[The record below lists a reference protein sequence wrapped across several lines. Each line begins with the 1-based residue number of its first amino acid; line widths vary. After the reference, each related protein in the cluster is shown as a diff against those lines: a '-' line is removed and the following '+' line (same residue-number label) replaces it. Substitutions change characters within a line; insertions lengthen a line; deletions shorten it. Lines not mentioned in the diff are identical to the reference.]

1 MRKEIIQ
8 KIALLFAFPILTA
21 AGLSDNFGK
30 GHVVINEICSNNFA
44 AQSDGSEGYPDCIEL
59 YNPGEE
65 AVSMDGCFLTDDR
78 KVADKF
84 SLEGI
89 SVPAGGYAAVWL
101 PKESELRISKDGD
114 QIFLADAER
123 GVFLDQIVVPSLS
136 YDTSYGR
143 VQDGKD
149 KWSVMG
155 TTLGRSNEGAEI
167 LPAKALEEPIFEY
180 PGGFYE
186 EGLALRL
193 FSPGGEKIYY
203 TLDGSEPTGD
213 SLLYEGA
220 IRIADN
226 TQEENRYAGRTDLTP
241 TKDYVPDFPVDKA
254 VVVRAVCYNSAA
266 NQISD
271 IVTETFFVGYGEK
284 EEYDQMAVMSLV
296 ADPEDLFDAK
306 SGIYGNGIKYEEYLA
321 NGGLKDG
328 EVLNNYTD
336 ADGREW
342 HRYMASNAF
351 YTGKEWEK
359 KASVSYFDETHFH
372 CFTQDVGIRI
382 AGNSTR
388 GFPQKSF
395 NLFVRDIY
403 GGDEKLPED
412 FFDDGVL
419 YSSIKMRNGGGNA
432 EGIKFLDAFLEE
444 AASER
449 QSVAIQRGKPCVLFL
464 NGEYWGIYSIRERY
478 NAEYIGNRFH
488 LNNDEAMVVKAGN
501 PITKPDETMEA
512 YQYMLDVITECD
524 LTYEDTYA
532 LAEGLV
538 DIQSL
543 IDYCCIN
550 LYLANQDVGFGYN
563 TALWRTVQEG
573 TPYSDGKW
581 RFMLYDL
588 DECARKESNTLEGR
602 ENWAQE
608 NALLGEPMVKSLL
621 ENEGFRRRFS
631 ISFMD
636 IANTTFSYERIHPML
651 AEWGDVYGVQ
661 IVKDHQRFFDAAYDW
676 NDFGEEMEQL
686 DDFFKK
692 RFDAAMESLAD
703 TFGLSGNLVRINISS
718 NIPEGG
724 TIRINTAEL
733 GNCSAWEGRYYSD
746 FPISVSANAAEGYHF
761 AGWRGDIESAEGEVS
776 VSLEN
781 GDITMQAWFEQD

>member
-30 GHVVINEICSNNFA
+30 EHVVINEICSNNFA

-78 KVADKF
+78 KVSDKF

-89 SVPAGGYAAVWL
+89 SIPAGGYAAVWL

-123 GVFLDQIVVPSLS
+123 GFFLDQIVVPSLS

-180 PGGFYE
+180 
-186 EGLALRL
+186 
-193 FSPGGEKIYY
+193 
-203 TLDGSEPTGD
+203 TGD

-359 KASVSYFDETHFH
+359 KASVSYFDETHSH

-395 NLFVRDIY
+395 NLFVR
-403 GGDEKLPED
+403 D

-550 LYLANQDVGFGYN
+550 LYVANQDVGFGYN
-563 TALWRTVQEG
+563 TAFWTNVPVRRSILWRA
-573 TPYSDGKW
+573 GKTG
-581 RFMLYDL
+581 R
-588 DECARKESNTLEGR
+588 RK
-602 ENWAQE
+602 
-608 NALLGEPMVKSLL
+608 M
-621 ENEGFRRRFS
+621 
-631 ISFMD
+631 
-636 IANTTFSYERIHPML
+636 
-651 AEWGDVYGVQ
+651 
-661 IVKDHQRFFDAAYDW
+661 
-676 NDFGEEMEQL
+676 
-686 DDFFKK
+686 
-692 RFDAAMESLAD
+692 
-703 TFGLSGNLVRINISS
+703 
-718 NIPEGG
+718 
-724 TIRINTAEL
+724 
-733 GNCSAWEGRYYSD
+733 RY
-746 FPISVSANAAEGYHF
+746 
-761 AGWRGDIESAEGEVS
+761 
-776 VSLEN
+776 
-781 GDITMQAWFEQD
+781 

>member
-1 MRKEIIQ
+1 
-8 KIALLFAFPILTA
+8 
-21 AGLSDNFGK
+21 
-30 GHVVINEICSNNFA
+30 
-44 AQSDGSEGYPDCIEL
+44 
-59 YNPGEE
+59 
-65 AVSMDGCFLTDDR
+65 
-78 KVADKF
+78 
-84 SLEGI
+84 
-89 SVPAGGYAAVWL
+89 
-101 PKESELRISKDGD
+101 
-114 QIFLADAER
+114 
-123 GVFLDQIVVPSLS
+123 
-136 YDTSYGR
+136 
-143 VQDGKD
+143 
-149 KWSVMG
+149 
-155 TTLGRSNEGAEI
+155 
-167 LPAKALEEPIFEY
+167 
-180 PGGFYE
+180 
-186 EGLALRL
+186 
-193 FSPGGEKIYY
+193 
-203 TLDGSEPTGD
+203 
-213 SLLYEGA
+213 
-220 IRIADN
+220 
-226 TQEENRYAGRTDLTP
+226 
-241 TKDYVPDFPVDKA
+241 
-254 VVVRAVCYNSAA
+254 
-266 NQISD
+266 
-271 IVTETFFVGYGEK
+271 
-284 EEYDQMAVMSLV
+284 
-296 ADPEDLFDAK
+296 
-306 SGIYGNGIKYEEYLA
+306 
-321 NGGLKDG
+321 
-328 EVLNNYTD
+328 
-336 ADGREW
+336 
-342 HRYMASNAF
+342 
-351 YTGKEWEK
+351 
-359 KASVSYFDETHFH
+359 
-372 CFTQDVGIRI
+372 
-382 AGNSTR
+382 
-388 GFPQKSF
+388 
-395 NLFVRDIY
+395 
-403 GGDEKLPED
+403 
-412 FFDDGVL
+412 
-419 YSSIKMRNGGGNA
+419 MRNGGGNA

-588 DECARKESNTLEGR
+588 DECACKEINTLEGR

-608 NALLGEPMVKSLL
+608 NALLSEPMVKSLL

-676 NDFGEEMEQL
+676 NDFGAEMEQL

-781 GDITMQAWFEQD
+781 GDVTMQAWFEQD